1 MPFIANHFVIGTAAV
16 KVVTEA
22 ASPQKVSVHN
32 HEHSNKDIYIGG
44 PGVTILNG
52 LHIPDTQTLHFDVPA
67 GEQVWAIS
75 DTTDN
80 ELHVLVT
87 GH

>member
-16 KVVTEA
+16 KVVLES
-22 ASPQKVSVHN
+22 ASAQRAIFHN

-44 PGVTILNG
+44 PGVTILTG
-52 LHIPDTQTLHFDVPA
+52 LHIPDTETLEVSVAA

-80 ELHVLVT
+80 DLHVLVT

>member
-1 MPFIANHFVIGTAAV
+1 MPFIAQHFVIGTAAT
-16 KVVTEA
+16 KVVRESPA
-22 ASPQKVSVHN
+22 AQKASFHN

-44 PGVTILNG
+44 PGVTILTG
-52 LHIPDTQTLHFDVPA
+52 LHIPDTLTLHLDVPA

-75 DTTDN
+75 DTADN
-80 ELHVLVT
+80 DLHVLVT